1 MAMKTLTLTQ
11 GDITLLPLSN
21 GAIVNPSNT
30 GMILNR
36 GVSSQIARRAGPFI
50 QQTLHM
56 RRSALRKN
64 RLEPGHAIETEAGQ
78 LPVKMLIH
86 VSILGAKR
94 INKRL
99 ISSCILNAYDLAED
113 LELDALAFPALGTET
128 AGFPLQDFLDL
139 FWRITNEEL
148 PRSEHLRDVVLCLSD
163 DEDFERTADFLEAHL
178 DSLSERVEIDI
189 RPGGIVPGMM

>member
-1 MAMKTLTLTQ
+1 MAKTLTITQ
-11 GDITLLPLSN
+11 GDITLLPLE
-21 GAIVNPSNT
+21 GGGIVNPSNT

-36 GVSSQIARRAGPFI
+36 GVSQQISRRAGPFI

-56 RRSALRKN
+56 KRSRLRNN
-64 RLEPGHAIETEAGQ
+64 RLEPGQAIDTEAGQ
-78 LPVKMLIH
+78 LPVKTLIH

-99 ISSCILNAYDLAED
+99 ISNCILNAYDLAED
-113 LELDALAFPALGTET
+113 LELDSLAFPALGTET
-128 AGFPLQDFLDL
+128 AGFPIDDFLDL

-148 PRSEHLRDVVLCLSD
+148 PRSEHLQHVVLCISEQ
-163 DEDFERTADFLEAHL
+163 DEFERTCDFLEERL
-178 DSLSERVEIDI
+178 DELSDEIHVDI